1 MDARLLL
8 DLLLSALLVATMV
21 YAWMLN
27 RRLDQLRGDRDDMA
41 KVITAFND
49 ATQRAEASVP
59 RLKRAAEEAGQQ
71 VQERVEKAQLLRDD
85 LAFMIERGDALAN
98 RLEEGVRQAR
108 AEQRPS
114 AAAMA
119 MGRGRAPRA
128 TPTPVPEDTEAT
140 GVFVANQIEEIEAER
155 SEAERELL
163 RAMQSA
169 R

>member
-8 DLLLSALLVATMV
+8 DILVSALLVATIC

-27 RRLDQLRGDRDDMA
+27 RRLDQLRGNRDDMA

-49 ATQRAEASVP
+49 ATQRAEASIP
-59 RLKRAAEEAGQQ
+59 RLKRAAEEAGLA

-98 RLEEGVRQAR
+98 KLEDQVRQAR

-114 AAAMA
+114 S
-119 MGRGRAPRA
+119 
-128 TPTPVPEDTEAT
+128 T
-140 GVFVANQIEEIEAER
+140 
-155 SEAERELL
+155 
-163 RAMQSA
+163 
-169 R
+169 